1 MGATAQSELGNRR
14 LQLIQLSQLLEGVPM
29 SRSVIVAGTRT
40 AIGKLAGAFAT
51 LSAQDLGGAAIKGVL
66 DRTGVDPASVDLV
79 LMGQVLQAGQGQI
92 TARQAAA
99 KGGIPMTVNATT
111 INKVCLS
118 GLQTIY
124 LADLMIRSG
133 EADVIVA
140 GGMESMTNAPYLLP
154 GARSGYRIG
163 DQKVVDAMMFDGLTC
178 AFDRCAMGLA
188 TERYNGGR
196 ISRERQDEFSARSHQ
211 LAAAAIAAGKFA
223 DEIVDVAVA
232 QRKGDPI
239 IVAVDEG
246 VRGDTTVQSLAQLR
260 GAFEKDGT
268 ITAGNASQISDGG
281 AAVLVMSAERCE
293 QLGLTPLGELV
304 SYGQVAGPDT
314 SLLTQPSHAI
324 LQAAKKADLDV
335 KGLDLFEIN
344 EAFAAVGLASVD
356 DLGIDEAKVNVN
368 GGAIALGHPIGMS
381 GTRLALSALSE
392 LRRRG
397 GGVVAVALCG
407 GGGQGDA
414 AILRSL

>member
-1 MGATAQSELGNRR
+1 
-14 LQLIQLSQLLEGVPM
+14 M

-40 AIGKLAGAFAT
+40 AIGKLAGAFAS

-66 DRTGVDPASVDLV
+66 DRSGVDPSGVDLV

-99 KGGIPMTVNATT
+99 KGGVPMTVPATT

-124 LADLMIRSG
+124 LADLMIRAG
-133 EADVIVA
+133 EADIIIA

-154 GARSGYRIG
+154 GARAGYRIG
-163 DQKVVDAMMFDGLTC
+163 DQKVVDSMMFDGLTC
-178 AFDRCAMGLA
+178 AFDQCAMGLA
-188 TERYNGGR
+188 TERYNAGR
-196 ISRERQDEFSARSHQ
+196 ISRARQDEFSARSHQ

-223 DEIVDVAVA
+223 EEIVDVAVP
-232 QRKGDPI
+232 QRKGEPMM
-239 IVAVDEG
+239 VTTDEG
-246 VRGDTTVQSLAQLR
+246 VRGATTVESLAQLR

-293 QLGLTPLGELV
+293 QLGLTPIGELV

-314 SLLTQPSHAI
+314 SLLTQPSRAI
-324 LQAAKKADLDV
+324 FQAAKKADLDV

-356 DLGIDEAKVNVN
+356 DLGVDEAKVNVN

-381 GTRLALSALSE
+381 GTRIALSALSE

-397 GGVVAVALCG
+397 GGVAAVALCG